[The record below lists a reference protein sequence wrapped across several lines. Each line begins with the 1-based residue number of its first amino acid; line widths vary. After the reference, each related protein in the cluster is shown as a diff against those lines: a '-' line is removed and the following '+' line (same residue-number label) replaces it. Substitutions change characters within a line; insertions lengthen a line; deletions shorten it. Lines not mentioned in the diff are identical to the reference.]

1 MLYWVAFSCLSNT
14 ELVAILATIL
24 LPAANSEDALL
35 QCMNRI
41 FCDTF
46 RAHVVVT
53 NSSSTAWSALVCR
66 LVALNLTVHGMLVV
80 VLPLIRLMVVMS
92 ISNGGAAVCCGQVP
106 DSCTHSL
113 EMYNDYTCDCN
124 SSGRAISTTGS
135 CSSIN
140 KPAAAFAAS

>member
-1 MLYWVAFSCLSNT
+1 MLYWVAFSCFSST
-14 ELVAILATIL
+14 VIVAILATTL
-24 LPAANSEDALL
+24 LPAANSEDVLL

-41 FCDTF
+41 FCDTV
-46 RAHVVVT
+46 RAVVVT
-53 NSSSTAWSALVCR
+53 NTSSTAWSALVCR

-113 EMYNDYTCDCN
+113 EMYNDYTCGCN